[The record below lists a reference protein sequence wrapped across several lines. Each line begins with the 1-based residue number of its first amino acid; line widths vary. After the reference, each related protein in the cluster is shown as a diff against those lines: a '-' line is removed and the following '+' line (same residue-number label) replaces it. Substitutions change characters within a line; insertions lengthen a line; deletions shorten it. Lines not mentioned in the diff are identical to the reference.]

1 MPAVLVIF
9 SLVGLIFFSI
19 RLATDPAGW
28 PFHVLG
34 LAACLFVAARNV
46 KVLLSARK
54 VVAATTRPVVP
65 MPGITG
71 GTASSVRSESAD
83 TAAPPML
90 REILDSVTLDEALG
104 SQRAVLYKH
113 STSCPISSDVV
124 DEVRRFARA
133 HPNWKTYLVKVIE
146 QRELSDAVADRL
158 EVPHASPQAIVIKHG
173 AATWNASHY
182 DISEDALNHQA
193 THS

>member
-1 MPAVLVIF
+1 MPAVLIIF

-28 PFHVLG
+28 PFHALG

-71 GTASSVRSESAD
+71 AD

-124 DEVRRFARA
+124 DEVLRFARA
-133 HPNWKTYLVKVIE
+133 HPNWKTYLIKVIE
-146 QRELSDAVADRL
+146 QRELSDTAADRL

-182 DISEDALNHQA
+182 DISEDALNRQA